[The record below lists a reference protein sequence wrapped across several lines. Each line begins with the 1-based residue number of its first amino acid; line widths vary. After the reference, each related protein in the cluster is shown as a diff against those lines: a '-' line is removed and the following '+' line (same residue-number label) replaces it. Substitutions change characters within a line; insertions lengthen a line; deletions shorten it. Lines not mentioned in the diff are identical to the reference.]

1 MAKPALAAL
10 ESALRARKLDGT
22 MTPAGRSAVAAQLD
36 RACTPTTVPQ
46 LDECLGGGLP
56 RGQLCELA
64 GAPSSGRTTVLL
76 RLLAGVTQRGD
87 LAALVDT
94 TDSLDVAAAADAGID
109 LQRLLWIRGS
119 SPAQLARSDGDA
131 FALERAI
138 KALNLVLQAGGFSIV
153 AIDLADVPVALLKRL
168 PLTTWLRLQRA
179 IEGRETTCVLVVP
192 EPLARSAGGL
202 TIALTGEMTWNAP
215 SRLCRLR
222 GVQVTARVQ
231 SPRRYANG
239 ETRFFTGELEPVVHR
254 SAS

>member
-1 MAKPALAAL
+1 MANHALAAL
-10 ESALRARKLDGT
+10 QSALRARKLDRT
-22 MTPAGRSAVAAQLD
+22 LTPAGLSGVAVQLD
-36 RACTPTTVPQ
+36 RECTPTTVMS

-64 GAPSSGRTTVLL
+64 GAPSSGRTTLLL

-94 TDSLDVAAAADAGID
+94 TDSLDVGSAADAGID

-119 SPAQLARSDGDA
+119 SSAQLARSDGGA
-131 FALERAI
+131 FALERAV
-138 KALNLVLQAGGFSIV
+138 KALNLVLQAGGFSV
-153 AIDLADVPVALLKRL
+153 VVIDLADVPGALLKRL

-202 TIALTGEMTWNAP
+202 TIALTGDMTWHAP
-215 SRLCRLR
+215 SCRRLR
-222 GVQVTARVQ
+222 GLQVAARVQ

-239 ETRFFTGELEPVVHR
+239 ETRFFMGEPERTVAR